1 MAIVIARTG
10 DLLPV
15 SAGADPDRKASV
27 WALIVQAWAENNQEK
42 FCSMLDQPIADRAG
56 E

>member
-15 SAGADPDRKASV
+15 SSGADPDRKASA
-27 WALIVQAWAENNQEK
+27 WALIVQAWAESNPEK
-42 FCSMLDQPIADRAG
+42 FCSMLDQPITDRAG

>member
-15 SAGADPDRKASV
+15 STGADPDRKASV
-27 WALIVQAWAENNQEK
+27 WAQIVQTWAEKNQEK